1 MTWFAVDDSFHAHP
15 KVADLEGGRHFAEAV
30 ALWALA
36 GSWCASQLTDGRVPA
51 HQLRRLAPF
60 KAREAAAELV
70 RVGLWDP
77 CDDGYQFRDWD
88 DYQPSKDEVE
98 AKRRKAAK
106 RSRKY
111 RDKFKLEH
119 DVTRD
124 VTRDATRDFGVSDAP
139 PVPTPSTPN
148 GVLVAAPPPD
158 PLAAA
163 CDPSASRA
171 IDAYR
176 DGIGSVVG
184 KRPPVNH
191 ASRFGQASELWASLD
206 GTEAERLD
214 TIRRAAAVAAR
225 DDEHRKAN
233 VPFAWFARNVGKY
246 STQAD
251 TPSKSAAASELS
263 RLVREEQA
271 ARLAYR
277 HDEAEQLYRQ
287 AQRIRSQMA
296 GAS

>member
-15 KVADLEGGRHFAEAV
+15 KIAALESGKYFAEAV
-30 ALWALA
+30 ALWTLA

-60 KAREAAAELV
+60 KTREAAAELV
-70 RVGLWDP
+70 RVGLWVEREE
-77 CDDGYQFRDWD
+77 GYEFRDWD

-98 AKRRKAAK
+98 SRRKKSAN

-111 RDKFKLEH
+111 RNKFKLDS

-124 VTRDATRDFGVSDAP
+124 ESRDATRDVGVSDAT
-139 PVPTPSTPN
+139 PVPSPSTPN
-148 GVLVAAPPPD
+148 GVLVATTPPD

-191 ASRFGQASELWASLD
+191 ASRFGHASELWASLD
-206 GTEAERLD
+206 GTDAERMD
-214 TIRRAAAVAAR
+214 AIRRAAAVAAR

-246 STQAD
+246 STQAE
-251 TPSKSAAASELS
+251 TPDKSVAASELS
-263 RLVREEQA
+263 RLMREERT
-271 ARLAYR
+271 ARMEYR
-277 HDEAEQLYRQ
+277 HDDAEKLYRQ
-287 AQRIRSQMA
+287 AQAIRSQMA